1 LRSRRWL
8 TNEDSIMKKATRP
21 IEKNRRTRSKPA
33 KIRHLQKQQKLW
45 MVSKMEWRKP
55 GTKPGLAPSS
65 FLQHVLVACGVS
77 LEVAVP
83 GVVWPSETRSPL

>member
-1 LRSRRWL
+1 M
-8 TNEDSIMKKATRP
+8 NEENMMKKAMRP

-45 MVSKMEWRKP
+45 MGSKVEWRKP

-65 FLQHVLVACGVS
+65 FLLRTALTPRDS
-77 LEVAVP
+77 LC
-83 GVVWPSETRSPL
+83 TIDLRSHRAA

>member
-1 LRSRRWL
+1 V
-8 TNEDSIMKKATRP
+8 NEENMMKKAMRS

-45 MVSKMEWRKP
+45 MASKVKWRKP

-65 FLQHVLVACGVS
+65 FLFRTTLTPRDS
-77 LEVAVP
+77 LR
-83 GVVWPSETRSPL
+83 TIDLRSRRAA

>member
-1 LRSRRWL
+1 MD
-8 TNEDSIMKKATRP
+8 EDSMMKKATRP

-45 MVSKMEWRKP
+45 MVSKMKWRKS

-65 FLQHVLVACGVS
+65 F
-77 LEVAVP
+77 P
-83 GVVWPSETRSPL
+83 GLPITWSTARAMAIGCF